1 MEQSIRRIGIHGRK
15 IWGLPVRL
23 AVEVPLSWG
32 EGAWA
37 VECDLG
43 NRRGIWGWRGDLE
56 EGLGVF
62 FGQEFDFW
70 PPESVRSSFRLYAL
84 HEPTPLPPGLP
95 PLVLHPL
102 PTPPGVSFRV
112 GEVRVFG
119 TNLPRLVETWNAQ
132 VRGYDALKVSLD
144 EVTALATS
152 GEDTPLEALL
162 RCAGRNVN
170 LPPGFWQRVRG
181 DLALDPIGENTL
193 SRVIHWAQL
202 TLAAALEVHELGGD
216 GSAVLEMMDWGDGDA
231 EAVLQAVMEQLGR

>member
-1 MEQSIRRIGIHGRK
+1 M
-15 IWGLPVRL
+15 RL
-23 AVEVPLSWG
+23 AVEVPLSWTK
-32 EGAWA
+32 GAWA
-37 VECDLG
+37 VECSLG
-43 NRRGIWGWRGDLE
+43 NRQGILGWRGDLE

-70 PPESVRSSFRLYAL
+70 PLQSVRSSFRLYAL
-84 HEPTPLPPGLP
+84 QDPVPLPPQLP

-102 PTPPGVSFRV
+102 PDPLGVSFRV

-119 TNLPRLVETWNAQ
+119 ANLPRLVEAWNAQ
-132 VRGYDALKVSLD
+132 MRGYSVLKASLD

-162 RCAGRNVN
+162 RCAARNVN

-202 TLAAALEVHELGGD
+202 TLATTLEVHELGGD
-216 GSAVLEMMDWGDGDA
+216 GSAVLDMMDLGDGDA
-231 EAVLQAVMEQLGR
+231 EAILEVVMERLGC